1 MTTIQVKLRHSGVQ
15 GKAGTIYYQITRG
28 RKTRRIATHLRIAPE
43 HWLPAAQRIAPAIS
57 QTPEGRLLRHRIEHD
72 IASLRRIVREL
83 DTQGNGYG
91 PDDIIMRFRIM
102 AQRITVAES
111 MRREIDELTNS
122 NRLGTA
128 RNYRRALNSFMSFLG
143 AKDIPF
149 SAVTE
154 SLIDEY
160 NGFLIRRGVVRNT
173 VSFYM
178 RILRA
183 VYNKAVRKYG
193 IEQTYPFRHVYTG
206 IDRTRQR
213 AIDERFIAKLWR
225 LDLTDAP
232 SLSLARDLFIFSY
245 CARGMAF
252 VDMAYLQT
260 KNIRDNEIVYTRRK
274 TGQPLRIRIEPCM
287 REIIVRHAAATYPSY
302 LFPILRTTEP
312 DKAFVQY
319 QTTLNRYNQQ
329 LKELAKRLNLKES
342 LSSYVARHSWATA
355 ARKHNIPL
363 SVISA
368 GMGHASERT
377 TLIYLASLE
386 NSAIDAANQKIT
398 AVLNKNVSMQET
410 ISGDKQL
417 VMNGYIL

>member
-15 GKAGTIYYQITRG
+15 GKAGTIYYQITHR
-28 RKTRRIATHLRIAPE
+28 RKTRRIATCLRIAPE

-72 IASLRRIVREL
+72 IASLHRIVREL

-102 AQRITVAES
+102 EQRITVAES

-232 SLSLARDLFIFSY
+232 SLS
-245 CARGMAF
+245 G
-252 VDMAYLQT
+252 
-260 KNIRDNEIVYTRRK
+260 TRSLYF
-274 TGQPLRIRIEPCM
+274 QLLR
-287 REIIVRHAAATYPSY
+287 
-302 LFPILRTTEP
+302 
-312 DKAFVQY
+312 
-319 QTTLNRYNQQ
+319 
-329 LKELAKRLNLKES
+329 
-342 LSSYVARHSWATA
+342 ARHGF
-355 ARKHNIPL
+355 RRHGL
-363 SVISA
+363 S
-368 GMGHASERT
+368 
-377 TLIYLASLE
+377 
-386 NSAIDAANQKIT
+386 ANEKYPGQ
-398 AVLNKNVSMQET
+398 
-410 ISGDKQL
+410 
-417 VMNGYIL
+417 

>member
-28 RKTRRIATHLRIAPE
+28 RKTRRIATHLRITPE

-72 IASLRRIVREL
+72 IASLHRIVREL

-102 AQRITVAES
+102 EQRITVAES

-225 LDLTDAP
+225 LDLTYAP
-232 SLSLARDLFIFSY
+232 SLA
-245 CARGMAF
+245 G
-252 VDMAYLQT
+252 
-260 KNIRDNEIVYTRRK
+260 TR
-274 TGQPLRIRIEPCM
+274 PL
-287 REIIVRHAAATYPSY
+287 YFQ
-302 LFPILRTTEP
+302 LLRTRHG
-312 DKAFVQY
+312 F
-319 QTTLNRYNQQ
+319 R
-329 LKELAKRLNLKES
+329 RHG
-342 LSSYVARHSWATA
+342 LS
-355 ARKHNIPL
+355 
-363 SVISA
+363 
-368 GMGHASERT
+368 
-377 TLIYLASLE
+377 
-386 NSAIDAANQKIT
+386 ANEKYPGQ
-398 AVLNKNVSMQET
+398 
-410 ISGDKQL
+410 
-417 VMNGYIL
+417 

>member
-28 RKTRRIATHLRIAPE
+28 RKTRRIATRLRIAPE

-72 IASLRRIVREL
+72 IVSLRRIVREL

-102 AQRITVAES
+102 EQRITVAES

-193 IEQTYPFRHVYTG
+193 IDLSVSACLYRNRPYPPAGYRRTFHRQAMEAG
-206 IDRTRQR
+206 SDRC
-213 AIDERFIAKLWR
+213 
-225 LDLTDAP
+225 P
-232 SLSLARDLFIFSY
+232 LSLA
-245 CARGMAF
+245 G
-252 VDMAYLQT
+252 
-260 KNIRDNEIVYTRRK
+260 TRSLYF
-274 TGQPLRIRIEPCM
+274 QLLR
-287 REIIVRHAAATYPSY
+287 
-302 LFPILRTTEP
+302 
-312 DKAFVQY
+312 
-319 QTTLNRYNQQ
+319 
-329 LKELAKRLNLKES
+329 
-342 LSSYVARHSWATA
+342 ARHGF
-355 ARKHNIPL
+355 RRHGL
-363 SVISA
+363 S
-368 GMGHASERT
+368 
-377 TLIYLASLE
+377 
-386 NSAIDAANQKIT
+386 ANEKYPGQ
-398 AVLNKNVSMQET
+398 
-410 ISGDKQL
+410 
-417 VMNGYIL
+417 

>member
-1 MTTIQVKLRHSGVQ
+1 M
-15 GKAGTIYYQITRG
+15 
-28 RKTRRIATHLRIAPE
+28 E
-43 HWLPAAQRIAPAIS
+43 
-57 QTPEGRLLRHRIEHD
+57 
-72 IASLRRIVREL
+72 
-83 DTQGNGYG
+83 
-91 PDDIIMRFRIM
+91 
-102 AQRITVAES
+102 QRITVAES

-183 VYNKAVRKYG
+183 VYNKSVRKYG

-206 IDRTRQR
+206 VDRTRQR

-252 VDMAYLQT
+252 VDMAYL
-260 KNIRDNEIVYTRRK
+260 
-274 TGQPLRIRIEPCM
+274 L
-287 REIIVRHAAATYPSY
+287 
-302 LFPILRTTEP
+302 
-312 DKAFVQY
+312 
-319 QTTLNRYNQQ
+319 
-329 LKELAKRLNLKES
+329 S
-342 LSSYVARHSWATA
+342 LIH
-355 ARKHNIPL
+355 I
-363 SVISA
+363 
-368 GMGHASERT
+368 
-377 TLIYLASLE
+377 
-386 NSAIDAANQKIT
+386 
-398 AVLNKNVSMQET
+398 
-410 ISGDKQL
+410 
-417 VMNGYIL
+417 

>member
-28 RKTRRIATHLRIAPE
+28 RKTRPDRYTPSDRTRTLAAGR
-43 HWLPAAQRIAPAIS
+43 AQRIAPAIS

-183 VYNKAVRKYG
+183 VYNKAVPQVRYRADLSVSACLYRNRPYPPAGYRRTFHRQAMEAGSDRCPLSPRWHAISLFSVTARAAWLSSTWPICKRKISG
-193 IEQTYPFRHVYTG
+193 TMKSS
-206 IDRTRQR
+206 TRVAKPDNRYASASNR
-213 AIDERFIAKLWR
+213 A
-225 LDLTDAP
+225 
-232 SLSLARDLFIFSY
+232 
-245 CARGMAF
+245 CARSSSGMRRR
-252 VDMAYLQT
+252 L
-260 KNIRDNEIVYTRRK
+260 IRLTFSRFCGQRNLTR
-274 TGQPLRIRIEPCM
+274 PFPSIR
-287 REIIVRHAAATYPSY
+287 RH
-302 LFPILRTTEP
+302 
-312 DKAFVQY
+312 
-319 QTTLNRYNQQ
+319 
-329 LKELAKRLNLKES
+329 
-342 LSSYVARHSWATA
+342 
-355 ARKHNIPL
+355 
-363 SVISA
+363 
-368 GMGHASERT
+368 
-377 TLIYLASLE
+377 
-386 NSAIDAANQKIT
+386 
-398 AVLNKNVSMQET
+398 
-410 ISGDKQL
+410 
-417 VMNGYIL
+417 